1 MPSEFFD
8 PLYSSDTVYIGT
20 DDTVCLTD
28 ELEAMEADITAL
40 ETGKAD
46 TNHTHTGYATT
57 DHVHANYATSTHT
70 HSYNDLSDKP
80 TIPTTLPANGGNADT
95 VDNKHASDFADA
107 AHTHAVVDVTGLSD
121 QLSAKYAKPSTG
133 IPKTDLASDIQT
145 SLGKADTAVQS
156 LDGYATESYVN
167 TQVSNLVDSSPETLN
182 TLNEL
187 AAALGD
193 DPNFATTVS
202 NQIGGKVDKVDGKGL
217 STNDYTTAEKDKL
230 AGIASGAEV
239 NQNAFANI
247 TVGSTTIASDT
258 ETDTFTLVAGS
269 NITLTPDA
277 TNDEITIAATDTTYS
292 AATTSAAGL
301 MSAADKTKLD
311 GIAAGANKY
320 TLPTASSS
328 ALGGVKTT
336 STVTSNSGYTACP
349 IISGVPYY
357 KDTNTT
363 YSSLKNPYA
372 LTMQFNG
379 TTNKTYDGSS
389 TQTFNVTPSAIGIA
403 DYVASQGTSGNWRY
417 RKWNSGLSEAW
428 YYAELGN
435 IAFTTASATCVYT
448 NSSYVSKSVTIP
460 SGVFSAIPTAVGN
473 VYSNGYTV
481 CNIASATKD
490 VVVYRLWCPYSTTA
504 SNCQVSIHVVGRW
517 K

>member
-1 MPSEFFD
+1 MPDYFD
-8 PLYSSDTVYIGT
+8 PLYSTNTIYIGD
-20 DDTVCLTD
+20 DDTRCLTD
-28 ELEAMEADITAL
+28 EIDTLEADITAL

-46 TNHTHTGYATT
+46 TNHTHTGYATA

-107 AHTHAVVDVTGLSD
+107 AHTHAVADVTGLSD

-193 DPNFATTVS
+193 DPNFATTVAT
-202 NQIGGKVDKVDGKGL
+202 QIGGKVDKVDGKDL

-239 NQNAFANI
+239 NQNAFSNI
-247 TVGSTTIASDT
+247 IVGSTTIAADSK
-258 ETDTFTLVAGS
+258 TDTFTLVAGS
-269 NITLTPDA
+269 NVTLTPDEANDTITISA
-277 TNDEITIAATDTTYS
+277 TNTTYS
-292 AATTSAAGL
+292 TATTSANGL
-301 MSAADKTKLD
+301 MSSVDKTKLD
-311 GIAAGANKY
+311 GIATGANKY

-328 ALGGVKTT
+328 TLGGVKTT

-389 TQTFNVTPSAIGIA
+389 AQTFNVTPSAIGVA
-403 DYVASQGTSGNWRY
+403 DYVIAQGASGAWTY
-417 RKWNSGLSEAW
+417 RKWKNGVYECWRQVTGTITYSSTWNNFKIFNGSADWPTGAFVANPTVFYNCYIGSGYAIAARGGLSTTTQFKWAALGTDGDSNVG
-428 YYAELGN
+428 YCVHVYA
-435 IAFTTASATCVYT
+435 I
-448 NSSYVSKSVTIP
+448 
-460 SGVFSAIPTAVGN
+460 
-473 VYSNGYTV
+473 
-481 CNIASATKD
+481 
-490 VVVYRLWCPYSTTA
+490 
-504 SNCQVSIHVVGRW
+504 GRW